1 MHAGGNYME
10 RKIDTFLMQWVER
23 KDRLPLL
30 IYGARQT
37 GKTYA
42 VKQFAQ
48 KHFKTFIYLNFEEN
62 NELSDLFGAKIDAAS
77 VIRNI
82 ELYFSKRIDPDN
94 TLVFFDEIQLC
105 ERALTSLKYFAE
117 EAPEITI
124 IASGS
129 LLGIMLKRDKFS
141 FPVGKVTLYHMRP
154 LDFEE
159 FMWAMDQKLL
169 IDAISHAYQHL
180 EPLPDPIHAK
190 ALEWSDLF
198 LLLGGMPAV
207 INAYLDGSQN
217 KKSDERFRYV
227 DEKKSDLINAYLADM
242 AKYTKAAEA
251 SRVISTF
258 NSIPA
263 QFAKENHKFQYK
275 LIQKGASANLFSTS
289 LEWLENAGVI
299 IRCYRLDQPALPLSG
314 NYDLS
319 AFKVY
324 MHDSGLLAK
333 TLGVIPGEI
342 LLSQLD
348 SSNRGA
354 VAENYVAAAL
364 SFNFEKLYYWENKS
378 QAEIDFVIQKHNHVI
393 PVEVK
398 SGENTKAK
406 SLHSYINR
414 FSPEYAIRISRR
426 HFGKTDKII
435 SIPLYAVY
443 CLAN

>member
-1 MHAGGNYME
+1 ME
-10 RKIDTFLMQWVER
+10 RKIDTFLRQWKER

-30 IYGARQT
+30 IYGARQI

-48 KHFKTFIYLNFEEN
+48 KHFKTLIYLNFEEN
-62 NELSDLFGAKIDAAS
+62 NELCDLFGAKIDAAT

-82 ELYFSKRIDPDN
+82 ELYFSNRIDPVH
-94 TLVFFDEIQLC
+94 TLLFFDEIQLC

-129 LLGIMLKRDKFS
+129 LLGIMLKREKFS
-141 FPVGKVTLYHMRP
+141 FPVGKVTFYHMRP

-159 FMWAMDQKLL
+159 FMWAMDQRMLV
-169 IDAISHAYQHL
+169 DAINLAFQHL
-180 EPLPDPIHAK
+180 DPLPDPIHSR

-207 INAYLDGSQN
+207 INAYLISSQDKN
-217 KKSDERFRYV
+217 TEQRFRYV

-299 IRCYRLDQPALPLSG
+299 IRCYRLEQPMLPLSG

-333 TLGVIPGEI
+333 VLGVTPGEI
-342 LLSQLD
+342 LLSHLN

-364 SFNFEKLYYWENKS
+364 AFNFEKLYYWEYKS
-378 QAEIDFVIQKHNHVI
+378 QAEIDFIIQKKNFVL

-406 SLHSYINR
+406 SLHSYLNR
-414 FSPEYAIRISRR
+414 YFPEYAIRISRR
-426 HFGKTDKII
+426 HFGMTDKIM

-443 CLAN
+443 CLKNNNES